1 MESNNIELGF
11 LLTSSLSGKPNEI
24 SFDDLR
30 VCTNMVFDIITL
42 KEDTENT
49 SESNGYSEILEG
61 LTNCVWSN
69 VKVKGSSSKYAK
81 IALVY
86 NIYKRN
92 IKFDNFIS
100 ESIDSNRKHSNDN
113 EDLENEL
120 NNFENLLITAQN
132 LRSNTHLSRD
142 EILNKA
148 EELAKIMSTILND
161 NDSD

>member
-1 MESNNIELGF
+1 MRK
-11 LLTSSLSGKPNEI
+11 LL
-24 SFDDLR
+24 
-30 VCTNMVFDIITL
+30 
-42 KEDTENT
+42 
-49 SESNGYSEILEG
+49 
-61 LTNCVWSN
+61 
-69 VKVKGSSSKYAK
+69 
-81 IALVY
+81 Y

-120 NNFENLLITAQN
+120 NDFENLLITAQS

>member
-11 LLTSSLSGKPNEI
+11 LLTLSLFGKPNEI

-49 SESNGYSEILEG
+49 SENNGYSEILEG

-81 IALVY
+81 I
-86 NIYKRN
+86 
-92 IKFDNFIS
+92 NFL
-100 ESIDSNRKHSNDN
+100 K
-113 EDLENEL
+113 L
-120 NNFENLLITAQN
+120 N
-132 LRSNTHLSRD
+132 
-142 EILNKA
+142 
-148 EELAKIMSTILND
+148 
-161 NDSD
+161 